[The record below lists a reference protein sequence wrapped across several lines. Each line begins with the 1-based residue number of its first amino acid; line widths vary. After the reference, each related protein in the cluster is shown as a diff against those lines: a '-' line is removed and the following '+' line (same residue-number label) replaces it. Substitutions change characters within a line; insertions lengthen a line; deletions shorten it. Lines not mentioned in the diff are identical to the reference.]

1 MNVAELALRFHIA
14 GELYSYCVIHVQKSD
29 GAPAFDEADLTALAG
44 AVEEWWV
51 VGRGAIAPMTE
62 VYTPDT
68 VLERVRCKVV
78 EPGAGA
84 VADVVI
90 SVSGSAMSM
99 EFEVGG
105 VGVSQTCWA
114 YPPQVAWCVTLHT
127 AVIGSRSHRGRLY
140 LPATL
145 IARRSTFSIIEWPTD
160 EEIARGYIPDD
171 MVQMLRDKIA
181 GLALCISD
189 AAPEGEPWALCVYSR
204 KLRSSQSV
212 SRYELSRYLRTQRDR
227 ANPNG
232 LWAQIDLTGALT
244 GERAGTP
251 VVEE

>member
-29 GAPAFDEADLTALAG
+29 GADPFDEDDLTALAG
-44 AVEEWWV
+44 AVESWWV

-90 SVSGSAMSM
+90 SVSGSAESGD
-99 EFEVGG
+99 FEAFG
-105 VGVSQTCWA
+105 VGFSQTCWMF
-114 YPPQVAWCVTLHT
+114 PPQCAWCVTLHT
-127 AVIGSRSHRGRLY
+127 AVTGSRSHRGRLY

-145 IARRSTFSIIEWPTD
+145 IARRSTFAVVEMMND
-160 EEIARGYIPDD
+160 EDIARGYVDD
-171 MVQMLRDKIA
+171 EMVQMLRDKIA
-181 GLALCISD
+181 CLGLCISD

-204 KLRSSQSV
+204 KLRTSQSV

-244 GERAGTP
+244 GTRAGTP